1 MLPNVVEVSVR
12 PQLHLELRFRSG
24 EVKVFDARP
33 YLNVGRFLELL
44 DERLFAQAKVVLGT
58 VEWPNGLDFDPED
71 LYELSVPV

>member
-12 PQLHLELRFRSG
+12 PELHLELRFRSG

-33 YLNVGRFLELL
+33 YLNVGRYLELL

-71 LYELSVPV
+71 LYELSAPV